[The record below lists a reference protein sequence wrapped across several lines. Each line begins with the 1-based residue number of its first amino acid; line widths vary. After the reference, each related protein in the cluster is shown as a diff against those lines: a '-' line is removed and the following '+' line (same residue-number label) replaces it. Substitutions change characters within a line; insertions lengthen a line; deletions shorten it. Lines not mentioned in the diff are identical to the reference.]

1 MHYGL
6 RCYNKDSEAIGWLYT
21 YNNDTEL
28 VWTIKNLNW
37 CRQWK
42 TERGAKKNFERYNSR
57 WQFISKGGYLKIEV
71 MPDIPE
77 SAVLDELGENAVSTI
92 GVTTKMFRSQDYMN
106 QEQRTVAED
115 FTDMIETEYAL
126 CVQEMRKANNA
137 IVMDVPTG
145 LTKEDNRRLDYA
157 NREIDSINKYWQ
169 IRLGHLIEFIETQN
183 PKFNK
188 ELAIK
193 YLSSGGK

>member
-1 MHYGL
+1 LTLTLLPRGDAT
-6 RCYNKDSEAIGWLYT
+6 RTWLP
-21 YNNDTEL
+21 D
-28 VWTIKNLNW
+28 
-37 CRQWK
+37 
-42 TERGAKKNFERYNSR
+42 FP
-57 WQFISKGGYLKIEV
+57 IE
-71 MPDIPE
+71 E
-77 SAVLDELGENAVSTI
+77 G
-92 GVTTKMFRSQDYMN
+92 
-106 QEQRTVAED
+106 
-115 FTDMIETEYAL
+115 
-126 CVQEMRKANNA
+126 VQEMRKANNA

-145 LTKEDNRRLDYA
+145 LSKEDDKRLDYA

>member
-1 MHYGL
+1 
-6 RCYNKDSEAIGWLYT
+6 
-21 YNNDTEL
+21 
-28 VWTIKNLNW
+28 
-37 CRQWK
+37 
-42 TERGAKKNFERYNSR
+42 
-57 WQFISKGGYLKIEV
+57 
-71 MPDIPE
+71 
-77 SAVLDELGENAVSTI
+77 
-92 GVTTKMFRSQDYMN
+92 MN

-115 FTDMIETEYAL
+115 FTNMIETEYAF

-145 LTKEDNRRLDYA
+145 LTKEDDRRLDYA